1 MNHHPPQFHQL
12 ILRRKLDEI
21 PNGKTKT
28 RQSEISSEENGRI
41 LPLVLR
47 YRRGHKSERTAELS
61 TFFSTRK
68 LETAVPPLKSPT
80 KDVSE

>member
-1 MNHHPPQFHQL
+1 MNQHPSQFDQL

-28 RQSEISSEENGRI
+28 RQSEISTEENGRI

-47 YRRGHKSERTAELS
+47 YRGHKSDQVEKLPNYQH
-61 TFFSTRK
+61 FSVPESSK
-68 LETAVPPLKSPT
+68 LLFLH
-80 KDVSE
+80 